1 MVAVGGIASF
11 VLSDDRVE
19 VWGFFSAFSIWHWCS
34 STREGVYDVPKF
46 GQCRRCFLHVMYA
59 TALIWQ
65 VLCHIMGL
73 GWESKVS

>member
-19 VWGFFSAFSIWHWCS
+19 VWGFFPAFSIWHWCS

-46 GQCRRCFLHVMYA
+46 GQC
-59 TALIWQ
+59 
-65 VLCHIMGL
+65 L
-73 GWESKVS
+73 GAGVVCNKRSTWLL

>member
-19 VWGFFSAFSIWHWCS
+19 VWGFFPAFSIWHWCS

-46 GQCRRCFLHVMYA
+46 GQC
-59 TALIWQ
+59 
-65 VLCHIMGL
+65 L
-73 GWESKVS
+73 GAGVVS